1 MRKQRRSGHFERVVA
16 GGEQVEAF
24 VPAPLPPNPPLKMD
38 GALAEGIRESE
49 QSLERLELAGEM
61 VPSVDWF
68 VYAFVRKEAVLS
80 SQIEGTQATLMD
92 LFQVES
98 LGTENANADVEEIC
112 NYLDALSFAQ
122 SQLSDPSGLPLST
135 RLLNACH
142 QRLMAGARGK
152 NASPGEIRRSQNWIG
167 GSSPGRATFVP
178 PPPNR
183 VADLLSNLEAFMHA
197 EDDMSPVVRAGLL
210 HAQFETIHP
219 YLDGNGRIG
228 RLLIALVLQA
238 RGVLSRPLLYV
249 SHYLKRN
256 RLEYYDR
263 LNAVR
268 NNGDW
273 EGWMRFFIE
282 GVRWVADEAVSA
294 ARELAS
300 IVAEDRRDLL
310 GVAAT
315 SVVAVRVFE
324 SLPQNP
330 VMTVA
335 RAVSIANV
343 TKPTAGRAIE
353 TLVAAGMLVETTG
366 KRRDR
371 MWAYDRYLQRLKIG
385 TELAADQAIEG

>member
-1 MRKQRRSGHFERVVA
+1 MKKQRRSGHFERAVA

-24 VPAPLPPNPPLKMD
+24 VPAPLPPNPPLTID
-38 GALAEGIRESE
+38 GELAESIRESE
-49 QSLERLELAGEM
+49 QALERLELAGEM
-61 VPSVDWF
+61 VPSVEWF
-68 VYAFVRKEAVLS
+68 VYTFVRKEAVLS

-98 LGTENANADVEEIC
+98 LGAENADADVEEIC

-122 SQLSDPSGLPLST
+122 SQLTDPSGLPLST

-142 QRLMAGARGK
+142 RRLMAGVRGK

-167 GSSPGRATFVP
+167 GSSPSLATFIP

-183 VADLLSNLEAFMHA
+183 VADLLSNLEAFIHT
-197 EDDMSPVVRAGLL
+197 EDGLSPVVRAGLL

-228 RLLIALVLQA
+228 RLLIALVFQA

-249 SHYLKRN
+249 SHYFKRN
-256 RLEYYDR
+256 RMEYYDR
-263 LNAVR
+263 LNGVR
-268 NNGDW
+268 NRGDW
-273 EGWMRFFIE
+273 EAWMRFFTE

-300 IVAEDRRDLL
+300 IVAQDRRDLL
-310 GVAAT
+310 DGAAT
-315 SVVAVRVFE
+315 SVVAIRVFE

-330 VMTVA
+330 VMTAA

-353 TLVAAGMLVETTG
+353 TLVAAGILVEITG

-385 TELAADQAIEG
+385 TELAVDQSIEG